1 MSGIRSFLCSL
12 SLAGAVA
19 VLHNSDRILRREG
32 CKPACWPECPQAART
47 GVPCL
52 PSAEKWPYKTHDSW
66 NSELGERVVHAAI
79 PSNATSED
87 ACQGF
92 KQFGDAAWCLAA
104 FAGEEGVVG
113 LSFGIEQRDLW
124 SETMSNF
131 FHMKTKL
138 YDCFQDPSSSP
149 PLAMKAPNAQGPCT
163 DVKGHCY
170 ETAYEA
176 FRTCLGPST
185 TTVEDRAYVA
195 LPTLLE
201 HKAPLSVH
209 LKMDVEGS
217 EWSVLEDLLS
227 HPGSAPSTWRS
238 TSASPRPRSRSR
250 PRRRRLRSG
259 RREGGSRGRWRSSSA
274 WRGPSR
280 WWGATW
286 RPTRRAGG
294 LGRTA
299 RSKTAPSRRSTREGD
314 SR

>member
-227 HPGSAPSTWRS
+227 HPGGNFQRCDLSSLLGRFHLEFCHHWGYCARFYQALHHYIICHSITSYCVIASYYIILHHS
-238 TSASPRPRSRSR
+238 TSYIV
-250 PRRRRLRSG
+250 LQHI
-259 RREGGSRGRWRSSSA
+259 
-274 WRGPSR
+274 
-280 WWGATW
+280 T
-286 RPTRRAGG
+286 
-294 LGRTA
+294 
-299 RSKTAPSRRSTREGD
+299 
-314 SR
+314 